1 MVSAIKTQVIRI
13 GNSQGIR
20 IPKVLIEQCG
30 LHSEV
35 ELAVQEDCLV
45 VRPAS
50 RPREGWEEA
59 CIEMVKNGD
68 DSLLDGAIATTWDN
82 AEWEW

>member
-1 MVSAIKTQVIRI
+1 MVSAIKTQIIKI

-30 LHSEV
+30 LHSEI
-35 ELAVQEDCLV
+35 ELEVQEDCLV

-50 RPREGWEEA
+50 RSREGWEEA
-59 CIEMVKNGD
+59 CIEMAKNRD
-68 DSLLDGAIATTWDN
+68 DSLLDGEIATTWGN